1 MSFKLNNNCRFANKL
16 YTMKKTYLILSCI
29 LIFSSCSNNKNP
41 ESDLEAVSYSLGV
54 TFGSTVKTQGL
65 DDIDINS
72 LTNGFNDILSEN
84 DLHISEDSSLK
95 VIQNYFEQLSKEKS
109 IISAEEEKNYLEENA
124 QKEGVVTT
132 ESGLQYEIILSSN
145 NENKPQETDTVTV
158 HYHGT
163 LIDGTVFDSSIERGE
178 TISFPLNMVIPGW
191 TEALQLMNV
200 GDKWKLTIP
209 SKLAYGERGEPRAGI
224 GPNSTLIFE
233 VELIKIN

>member
-1 MSFKLNNNCRFANKL
+1 
-16 YTMKKTYLILSCI
+16 MKKTYLILSSLFI
-29 LIFSSCSNNKNP
+29 LSSCSNNKAP

-109 IISAEEEKNYLEENA
+109 IISAEEEKSYLEKNA

-145 NENKPQETDTVTV
+145 SDKKPQATDTVTV

-163 LIDGTVFDSSIERGE
+163 LIDGSIFDSSIDRGE
-178 TISFPLNMVIPGW
+178 PISFPLNMVIPGW

>member
-16 YTMKKTYLILSCI
+16 YIMKKTYLILSSLLI
-29 LIFSSCSNNKNP
+29 LSSCSNNKTP
-41 ESDLEAVSYSLGV
+41 QSDLEAVSYSLGV
-54 TFGSTVKTQGL
+54 TFGSTVKSQGL
-65 DDIDINS
+65 DNIDINS
-72 LTNGFNDILSEN
+72 LSNGFNDILSEN
-84 DLHISEDSSLK
+84 NLHISEDSSLK
-95 VIQNYFEQLSKEKS
+95 VIQNYFEQLSKEKG
-109 IISAEEEKNYLEENA
+109 IISAKEEKNYLEENA

-163 LIDGTVFDSSIERGE
+163 LIDGTVFDSSIDRGE

>member
-1 MSFKLNNNCRFANKL
+1 
-16 YTMKKTYLILSCI
+16 MKKTYLILSSLVI
-29 LIFSSCSNNKNP
+29 LSSCSNNKTP
-41 ESDLEAVSYSLGV
+41 ESDVEAVSYSLGV

-65 DDIDINS
+65 EDIDINS

-84 DLHISEDSSLK
+84 ELHISEDSSLK

-124 QKEGVVTT
+124 QKEGVFTT

-163 LIDGTVFDSSIERGE
+163 LIDGTVFDSSIDRGE

>member
-1 MSFKLNNNCRFANKL
+1 
-16 YTMKKTYLILSCI
+16 MKKTYLILSSVLI
-29 LIFSSCSNNKNP
+29 LSSCSKNKTP

-54 TFGSTVKTQGL
+54 TFGSTVKSQGL
-65 DDIDINS
+65 DDVDINS

-84 DLHISEDSSLK
+84 DLYISEDSSLK

-124 QKEGVVTT
+124 EKEGVVTT
-132 ESGLQYEIILSSN
+132 SSGLQYEIILSSN

-163 LIDGTVFDSSIERGE
+163 LIDGTVFDSSIDRGE

>member
-1 MSFKLNNNCRFANKL
+1 
-16 YTMKKTYLILSCI
+16 MKKTYLILSS
-29 LIFSSCSNNKNP
+29 LLVLSSCSNNKNP

-109 IISAEEEKNYLEENA
+109 IISAEEEKNYLKENA

-163 LIDGTVFDSSIERGE
+163 LIDGTVFDSSIDRGE

>member
-1 MSFKLNNNCRFANKL
+1 MDL
-16 YTMKKTYLILSCI
+16 M
-29 LIFSSCSNNKNP
+29 IFFPKN
-41 ESDLEAVSYSLGV
+41 E
-54 TFGSTVKTQGL
+54 
-65 DDIDINS
+65 
-72 LTNGFNDILSEN
+72 
-84 DLHISEDSSLK
+84 LHISEDSSLK

-109 IISAEEEKNYLEENA
+109 IISLEEEKNYLEENA

-145 NENKPQETDTVTV
+145 KKNKPQETDTVTV
-158 HYHGT
+158 HYHVT
-163 LIDGTVFDSSIERGE
+163 LIDGTVFDSSIDRGE

-224 GPNSTLIFE
+224 GPNSTLIFDSR
-233 VELIKIN
+233 ID

>member
-1 MSFKLNNNCRFANKL
+1 
-16 YTMKKTYLILSCI
+16 MKKTYLILSSLLI
-29 LIFSSCSNNKNP
+29 LSSCSNNKTP

-54 TFGSTVKTQGL
+54 TFGSTVKSQGL
-65 DDIDINS
+65 DNIDINS

-84 DLHISEDSSLK
+84 DLYISEDSSLK

-163 LIDGTVFDSSIERGE
+163 LIDGTVFDSSIDRGE

>member
-1 MSFKLNNNCRFANKL
+1 
-16 YTMKKTYLILSCI
+16 MKKTYLILSCLFI
-29 LIFSSCSNNKNP
+29 LSSCSNNNAP

-65 DDIDINS
+65 NEIDINS
-72 LTNGFNDILSEN
+72 LTNGFNDVLSEN
-84 DLHISEDSSLK
+84 NLHISEDSSLK

-109 IISAEEEKNYLEENA
+109 IISAEEEKNYLEENS
-124 QKEGVVTT
+124 QKENVTTT

-145 NENKPQETDTVTV
+145 SGNKPKETDTVTV

-163 LIDGTVFDSSIERGE
+163 LIDGTIFDSSIDRGE
-178 TISFPLNMVIPGW
+178 PISFPLNMVIPGW
-191 TEALQLMNV
+191 TEAIQLMNV

-233 VELIKIN
+233 VELLKIN

>member
-1 MSFKLNNNCRFANKL
+1 
-16 YTMKKTYLILSCI
+16 MKKTYLILSSLLI
-29 LIFSSCSNNKNP
+29 LSSCSNNKNP

-54 TFGSTVKTQGL
+54 TFGSTVKSQGL
-65 DDIDINS
+65 DNIDINS

-84 DLHISEDSSLK
+84 ELHISEDSSLK

-163 LIDGTVFDSSIERGE
+163 LIDGTVFDSSIDRGE

>member
-1 MSFKLNNNCRFANKL
+1 
-16 YTMKKTYLILSCI
+16 MKKTYLILSSLLI
-29 LIFSSCSNNKNP
+29 LSSCSNNKNP

-109 IISAEEEKNYLEENA
+109 IISAEEEKNYLKENA

-145 NENKPQETDTVTV
+145 NENNPQETDTVTV

-163 LIDGTVFDSSIERGE
+163 LIDGTVFDSSIDRGE

>member
-1 MSFKLNNNCRFANKL
+1 
-16 YTMKKTYLILSCI
+16 MKKTYLILSSLLI
-29 LIFSSCSNNKNP
+29 LSSCANNKTP

-72 LTNGFNDILSEN
+72 LSNGFNDVLSEN
-84 DLHISEDSSLK
+84 NLHISEDSSLK

-145 NENKPQETDTVTV
+145 NKNKPKETDTVTV

-163 LIDGTVFDSSIERGE
+163 LIDGTVFDSSIDRGE

-233 VELIKIN
+233 VELIKVN

>member
-1 MSFKLNNNCRFANKL
+1 
-16 YTMKKTYLILSCI
+16 MKKTYLILSCI
-29 LIFSSCSNNKNP
+29 LIFSSCSNNKTP
-41 ESDLEAVSYSLGV
+41 ENDLEAVSYSLGV

-84 DLHISEDSSLK
+84 DLLISEDSSLK

-109 IISAEEEKNYLEENA
+109 IISAEEEKKYLEENA

-163 LIDGTVFDSSIERGE
+163 LIDGTVFDSSIDRGE

>member
-1 MSFKLNNNCRFANKL
+1 
-16 YTMKKTYLILSCI
+16 MKKTYLILSSLLI
-29 LIFSSCSNNKNP
+29 LSSCSNNKTP
-41 ESDLEAVSYSLGV
+41 KSDLEAVSYSLGV
-54 TFGSTVKTQGL
+54 TFGATVKTQGL
-65 DDIDINS
+65 DNIDINS

-109 IISAEEEKNYLEENA
+109 IISAEEEKKYLEENA
-124 QKEGVVTT
+124 QKEGVFTT

-145 NENKPQETDTVTV
+145 DENKPQETDTVTV

-163 LIDGTVFDSSIERGE
+163 LIDGTVFDSSIDRGE

-224 GPNSTLIFE
+224 VPNSTLIFE

>member
-1 MSFKLNNNCRFANKL
+1 
-16 YTMKKTYLILSCI
+16 MKKTYLILSCI

-145 NENKPQETDTVTV
+145 NKNKPKETDTVTV

-163 LIDGTVFDSSIERGE
+163 LIDGTVFDSSIDRGE

>member
-1 MSFKLNNNCRFANKL
+1 
-16 YTMKKTYLILSCI
+16 MKKTYLILSSLLI
-29 LIFSSCSNNKNP
+29 LSSCSNNKNP

-65 DDIDINS
+65 DNIDINS

-84 DLHISEDSSLK
+84 NLHISEDSSLK

-109 IISAEEEKNYLEENA
+109 IISAKEEKNYLEENA
-124 QKEGVVTT
+124 QKEGVFTT

-163 LIDGTVFDSSIERGE
+163 LIDGTVFDSSIDRGE

>member
-1 MSFKLNNNCRFANKL
+1 
-16 YTMKKTYLILSCI
+16 MKKTYLILSSLLI
-29 LIFSSCSNNKNP
+29 LSSCSNNKTP

-84 DLHISEDSSLK
+84 DLLISEDSSLK

-109 IISAEEEKNYLEENA
+109 IISAEEEKKYLEENA

-145 NENKPQETDTVTV
+145 NKNKPQETDTVTV

-163 LIDGTVFDSSIERGE
+163 LIDGTVFDSSIDRGE

>member
-29 LIFSSCSNNKNP
+29 LIFSSCSNNKTP
-41 ESDLEAVSYSLGV
+41 ENDLEAVSYSLGV

-84 DLHISEDSSLK
+84 DLLISEDSSLK

-109 IISAEEEKNYLEENA
+109 IISAKEEKNYLEENA
-124 QKEGVVTT
+124 QKDGVFTT

-163 LIDGTVFDSSIERGE
+163 LLDGTVFDSSIERGE

>member
-1 MSFKLNNNCRFANKL
+1 
-16 YTMKKTYLILSCI
+16 MKKTYLILSSLLI
-29 LIFSSCSNNKNP
+29 LSSCANNKTP

-72 LTNGFNDILSEN
+72 LSNGFNDVLSEN
-84 DLHISEDSSLK
+84 NLHISEDSSLK

-124 QKEGVVTT
+124 KKEGVVTT

-163 LIDGTVFDSSIERGE
+163 LIDGTVFDSSIDRGE

>member
-1 MSFKLNNNCRFANKL
+1 
-16 YTMKKTYLILSCI
+16 MKKTYLILSSLLI
-29 LIFSSCSNNKNP
+29 LSSCSNNKNP

-109 IISAEEEKNYLEENA
+109 IISAEEEKNYLKENA

-163 LIDGTVFDSSIERGE
+163 LIDGTVFDSSIDRGE

>member
-54 TFGSTVKTQGL
+54 TFGSTLKSQGL
-65 DDIDINS
+65 NDIDINS
-72 LTNGFNDILSEN
+72 LSNGFNDILSEN

-145 NENKPQETDTVTV
+145 NENKPKETDTVTV

-163 LIDGTVFDSSIERGE
+163 LIDGTVFDSSIDRGE

>member
-16 YTMKKTYLILSCI
+16 YTMKKTYLILSSLLI
-29 LIFSSCSNNKNP
+29 LSSCSNNKNP

-109 IISAEEEKNYLEENA
+109 IISAEEEKNYLKENA

-163 LIDGTVFDSSIERGE
+163 LIDGTVFDSSIDRGE

>member
-1 MSFKLNNNCRFANKL
+1 
-16 YTMKKTYLILSCI
+16 MKKTYLILSSLLI
-29 LIFSSCSNNKNP
+29 LSSCSNNKTP

-54 TFGSTVKTQGL
+54 TFGSTVKAQGL
-65 DDIDINS
+65 DNIDINS

-145 NENKPQETDTVTV
+145 KKNKPQETDTVTV

-163 LIDGTVFDSSIERGE
+163 LIDGTVFDSSIDRGE

>member
-1 MSFKLNNNCRFANKL
+1 
-16 YTMKKTYLILSCI
+16 MKKTYLILSSLLI
-29 LIFSSCSNNKNP
+29 LSSCSNNKTP

-65 DDIDINS
+65 DNIDINS

-109 IISAEEEKNYLEENA
+109 IISAKEEKNYLEENA

-163 LIDGTVFDSSIERGE
+163 LIDGTVFDSSIDRGE
-178 TISFPLNMVIPGW
+178 TIFL
-191 TEALQLMNV
+191 
-200 GDKWKLTIP
+200 
-209 SKLAYGERGEPRAGI
+209 
-224 GPNSTLIFE
+224 FH
-233 VELIKIN
+233 

>member
-1 MSFKLNNNCRFANKL
+1 
-16 YTMKKTYLILSCI
+16 MKKTYLILSSLLI
-29 LIFSSCSNNKNP
+29 LSSCSKNKTP

-54 TFGSTVKTQGL
+54 TFGSTVKSQGL
-65 DDIDINS
+65 DDVDINS

-84 DLHISEDSSLK
+84 DLYISEDSSLK

-124 QKEGVVTT
+124 EKEGVVTT
-132 ESGLQYEIILSSN
+132 SSGLQYEIILSSN

-163 LIDGTVFDSSIERGE
+163 LIDGTVFDSSIDRGE

-209 SKLAYGERGEPRAGI
+209 SNLAYGERGEPRAGI

>member
-1 MSFKLNNNCRFANKL
+1 
-16 YTMKKTYLILSCI
+16 MKKTYLILASLLI
-29 LIFSSCSNNKNP
+29 LGSCSNNKTP

-109 IISAEEEKNYLEENA
+109 VISAEEEKNYLEENA
-124 QKEGVVTT
+124 KKEGVFTT

-163 LIDGTVFDSSIERGE
+163 LIDGTVFDSSIDRGE

-233 VELIKIN
+233 VELIEIN